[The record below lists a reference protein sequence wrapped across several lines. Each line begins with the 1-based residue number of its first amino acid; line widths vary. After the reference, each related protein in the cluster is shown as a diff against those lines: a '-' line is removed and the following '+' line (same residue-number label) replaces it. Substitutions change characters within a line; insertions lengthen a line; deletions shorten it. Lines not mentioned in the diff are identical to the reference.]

1 MTQLITNKGGGY
13 MKIPS
18 LRSIETVLRVMPVVK
33 DLLPS
38 SKAGLNSLIN
48 ESEYSS
54 KIKNLENA
62 VHDKNAE
69 IFKLRQ
75 ERKAMKRLLFSN
87 NKKITDLEDN
97 VENCNYQINILQ
109 NALTKGE

>member
-1 MTQLITNKGGGY
+1 MTQLIINKGGV
-13 MKIPS
+13 MINLTTI
-18 LRSIETVLRVMPVVK
+18 LRNGERVMRMVPVVK
-33 DLLPS
+33 ELLPDTS
-38 SKAGLNSLIN
+38 N
-48 ESEYSS
+48 ELGHKSQ
-54 KIKNLENA
+54 IGDLEDA
-62 VHDKNAE
+62 VHNKNAE